1 MEINVIIDLSNGD
14 DIMKIYQLDNK
25 LKRIYYNFD
34 EIEKATDIKE
44 VVKIISKN
52 RDDLQVY
59 DNRFM
64 SYAVYVEKIPKKIC
78 KFKEITIVIDELN
91 DNIRYFSSLCN

>member
-1 MEINVIIDLSNGD
+1 
-14 DIMKIYQLDNK
+14 MKIYQLDNK
-25 LKRIYYNFD
+25 LNRIYYNFD

-44 VVKIISKN
+44 IVKIISKN

-78 KFKEITIVIDELN
+78 KFKEITIVLDELN
-91 DNIRYFSSLCN
+91 NNIRYFSSLCN

>member
-1 MEINVIIDLSNGD
+1 
-14 DIMKIYQLDNK
+14 MKIYQLDNK

-44 VVKIISKN
+44 IVKIISKN

-78 KFKEITIVIDELN
+78 RFKEITIVIDELN

>member
-1 MEINVIIDLSNGD
+1 
-14 DIMKIYQLDNK
+14 MKIYQLDNK

-78 KFKEITIVIDELN
+78 KFKEITIVLDELN
-91 DNIRYFSSLCN
+91 DNIRYFSGLCN

>member
-1 MEINVIIDLSNGD
+1 
-14 DIMKIYQLDNK
+14 MKIYQLDNK

-78 KFKEITIVIDELN
+78 KFKEITIVLDELN

>member
-1 MEINVIIDLSNGD
+1 
-14 DIMKIYQLDNK
+14 MKIYQLDNK

-44 VVKIISKN
+44 VVKIIFKN

-78 KFKEITIVIDELN
+78 RFKEITIVIDELN

>member
-1 MEINVIIDLSNGD
+1 
-14 DIMKIYQLDNK
+14 MKIYQLDNK

-78 KFKEITIVIDELN
+78 RFKEITIVIDELN

>member
-1 MEINVIIDLSNGD
+1 
-14 DIMKIYQLDNK
+14 MKIYQLDNK
-25 LKRIYYNFD
+25 LKRIYYNFN

-64 SYAVYVEKIPKKIC
+64 SYAVYVEKIPKKLC
-78 KFKEITIVIDELN
+78 KFKEITIVLDELN
-91 DNIRYFSSLCN
+91 NNIRYFSSLCN

>member
-1 MEINVIIDLSNGD
+1 
-14 DIMKIYQLDNK
+14 MKIYQLDNK

-64 SYAVYVEKIPKKIC
+64 SYEVYVEKIPKKIC
-78 KFKEITIVIDELN
+78 KFKEITIVIL
-91 DNIRYFSSLCN
+91 

>member
-1 MEINVIIDLSNGD
+1 
-14 DIMKIYQLDNK
+14 MKIYQLDNK

-34 EIEKATDIKE
+34 EIEKATNIKE

-78 KFKEITIVIDELN
+78 RFKEITIVIDELN

>member
-1 MEINVIIDLSNGD
+1 
-14 DIMKIYQLDNK
+14 MKIYQLDDK
-25 LKRIYYNFD
+25 MKRIYYTFD
-34 EIEKATDIKE
+34 EVKNAKDIKE

-52 RDDLQVY
+52 RDDLQIY

-78 KFKEITIVIDELN
+78 KFKEITIVLDELN
-91 DNIRYFSSLCN
+91 NNIRYFSSLCN

>member
-1 MEINVIIDLSNGD
+1 
-14 DIMKIYQLDNK
+14 MKIYQLDNK

-34 EIEKATDIKE
+34 EIKKATDIKE

>member
-1 MEINVIIDLSNGD
+1 
-14 DIMKIYQLDNK
+14 MKIYQLDKN
-25 LKRIYYNFD
+25 LKKIYYEFKEVENA
-34 EIEKATDIKE
+34 KDIKE

-52 RDDLQVY
+52 RDDLQIY

-78 KFKEITIVIDELN
+78 KFKEITIVLDELN
-91 DNIRYFSSLCN
+91 NNIRYFSSLCN

>member
-1 MEINVIIDLSNGD
+1 
-14 DIMKIYQLDNK
+14 MKIYQLDNK

-78 KFKEITIVIDELN
+78 RFKEITIVIDELN
-91 DNIRYFSSLCN
+91 NNIRYFSSLCN

>member
-1 MEINVIIDLSNGD
+1 
-14 DIMKIYQLDNK
+14 MKIYQLDNK

-78 KFKEITIVIDELN
+78 RFKEITIVLDELN
-91 DNIRYFSSLCN
+91 NNIRYFSSLCN

>member
-1 MEINVIIDLSNGD
+1 
-14 DIMKIYQLDNK
+14 MKIYQLDNK

-59 DNRFM
+59 DDRFM

-78 KFKEITIVIDELN
+78 RFKEITIVIDELN

>member
-1 MEINVIIDLSNGD
+1 
-14 DIMKIYQLDNK
+14 MKIYQLDNK

-44 VVKIISKN
+44 IVKIISKN

-78 KFKEITIVIDELN
+78 KFKEITIVLDELN
-91 DNIRYFSSLCN
+91 NNIRYFSSLCN

>member
-1 MEINVIIDLSNGD
+1 
-14 DIMKIYQLDNK
+14 MKIYQLDNK